1 MAQDT
6 SNDTGVQFPAVDG
19 RRSTTATGRETFAVA
34 AEPVDRHL
42 ARRIRGIRDWRKEYV
57 APARDLVALTGRDA
71 TLSLAASTAGLA
83 YLTDH
88 FVFVRDGVEHPL
100 ATACRIPGALGTRS
114 FVGGAPARGP
124 IGVPYRGRLLS
135 GSDLI
140 GQVRDWVAAGVAE
153 PSLLTAVTRA
163 VNHPE
168 WFDLSH
174 TTILMLGAGA
184 ELSPLRELL
193 MWGAQVLAVD
203 LPRPEVWRRIIAAV
217 EGTPGVL
224 QVPIPPGSGI
234 GPGDTVEAVAEVAG
248 VDLLRDLPDI
258 ASWVSGF
265 DGDMIVGNYL
275 YADGATNV
283 RLSMAADAL
292 AEHVR
297 SERTGRTTLAYLAT
311 PTDAFQVGADV
322 VADSRERWDRHLVAR
337 ATRWP
342 LRLAN
347 LFQPNYPETIR
358 DDAGRIYAVADCLV
372 PQQGPN
378 YLLAKRMQRWRAI
391 EARDAGV
398 HVSLNVAPATRTQ
411 SVVKNRMLAAAY
423 AGAGRFGIQVFEPD
437 TCNALMALL
446 LVRDLN
452 DPTSA
457 ADPATPLAHP
467 SQLFTDAANH
477 GGLWRSAFSPRSVL
491 GVAAVVGMI
500 ERAA

>member
-1 MAQDT
+1 M
-6 SNDTGVQFPAVDG
+6 
-19 RRSTTATGRETFAVA
+19 
-34 AEPVDRHL
+34 
-42 ARRIRGIRDWRKEYV
+42 
-57 APARDLVALTGRDA
+57 
-71 TLSLAASTAGLA
+71 
-83 YLTDH
+83 
-88 FVFVRDGVEHPL
+88 
-100 ATACRIPGALGTRS
+100 
-114 FVGGAPARGP
+114 GGAPARSGVA
-124 IGVPYRGRLLS
+124 VPYRGKELS
-135 GSDLI
+135 GSALI
-140 GQVRDWVAAGVAE
+140 EQVRSWVAYGVAE
-153 PSLLTAVTRA
+153 PSLLTAVSRA

-193 MWGAQVLAVD
+193 QWGAQILAVD

-217 EGTPGVL
+217 DGTPGVL
-224 QVPIPPGSGI
+224 QVPMPVDALSG
-234 GPGDTVEAVAEVAG
+234 GDADEVAAVAGA
-248 VDLLRDLPDI
+248 DLLAQLPDI
-258 ASWVSGF
+258 AAWTAAF
-265 DGDMIVGNYL
+265 DGDIVVGNYL

-283 RLSMAADAL
+283 RLSMASDAL
-292 AEHVR
+292 ATHVR
-297 SERTGRTTLAYLAT
+297 TNRTGDTTLAFLAT

-322 VADSRERWDRHLVAR
+322 VADSRERWDRHLLAR

-347 LFQPNYPETIR
+347 LFQPNYPETLR
-358 DDAGRIYAVADCLV
+358 DDSGRIYAVADCLV

-391 EARDAGV
+391 EARAAGTR
-398 HVSLNVAPATRTQ
+398 VSLNVAPATRTQ

-423 AGAGRFGIQVFEPD
+423 AGAGRFGMEIFEPD

-452 DPTSA
+452 DPSSA
-457 ADPATPLAHP
+457 ANPATPLAHP

-477 GGLWRSAFSPRSVL
+477 GGLWRSPFSARSVL

>member
-1 MAQDT
+1 MANDT
-6 SNDTGVQFPAVDG
+6 TAATGVQFPLTDG
-19 RRSTTATGRETFAVA
+19 RRSTTATGREAFAVA
-34 AEPVDRHL
+34 AEPVDPRL
-42 ARRIRGIRDWRKEYV
+42 ARRIRATPDWRAEYL
-57 APARDLVALTGRDA
+57 APARDLVALAGRNSD
-71 TLSLAASTAGLA
+71 LSLAAAAAGLD
-83 YLTDH
+83 YLTSS
-88 FVFVRDGVEHPL
+88 FVFVRDGVTHALGE
-100 ATACRIPGALGTRS
+100 ACSLPGSLGTRS

-124 IGVPYRGRLLS
+124 VSVPYRGKELA
-135 GSDLI
+135 GTPLI
-140 GQVRDWVAAGVAE
+140 DQVAVWVADGVAE
-153 PSLLTAVTRA
+153 PSLLTAVTRS

-168 WFDLSH
+168 WFDLSR
-174 TTILMLGAGA
+174 TTIVMLGAGA

-193 MWGAQVLAVD
+193 SWGAQVLAVD
-203 LPRPEVWRRIIAAV
+203 LPRPDVWRRIIAAV

-224 QVPIPPGSGI
+224 HVPIPAGSTI
-234 GPGDTVEAVAEVAG
+234 GPGDTADEVAAVAGA
-248 VDLLRDLPDI
+248 DLLNDLPDI
-258 ASWVSGF
+258 ASWIDGF
-265 DGDMIVGNYL
+265 AGDIVVGNYL

-292 AEHVR
+292 GTHVR
-297 SERTGRTTLAYLAT
+297 ANRHGATTLAFLAT

-322 VADSRERWDRHLVAR
+322 VADSRERWDRHLLAR

-347 LFQPNYPETIR
+347 LFQPNYPETLR
-358 DDAGRIYAVADCLV
+358 DDGGRIYAVADCLV

-391 EARDAGV
+391 ESRAAGV
-398 HVSLNVAPATRTQ
+398 RISLNVAPATRTQ

-423 AGAGRFGIQVFEPD
+423 AGAGRFGMEIFEPD

-452 DPTSA
+452 DPASA

-491 GVAAVVGMI
+491 GVAAVIGMI